1 MSGADARQ
9 IVMCEVACQGVPA
22 LFSELRL
29 ERSTIP
35 GKLNVYEVRYADTDV
50 LTPAC
55 VERRVYAN
63 FRGTLITTRP
73 LNLGRGGR
81 YRLKEP
87 LRFSRANVMPLEEFC
102 ARYRVRHKERE
113 SHER

>member
-1 MSGADARQ
+1 MGAADARE
-9 IVMCEVACQGVPA
+9 IVMCEVSCQGVPA

-29 ERSTIP
+29 ERASVP
-35 GKLNVYEVRYADTDV
+35 WQFHVYEAGYVGTDV
-50 LTPAC
+50 LMPAF
-55 VERRVYAN
+55 VERHVSVN

-73 LNLGRGGR
+73 LNLGHEGR

-87 LRFSRANVMPLEEFC
+87 LKFNKANIMPLEEFC
-102 ARYRVRHKERE
+102 ARHRTRRKERE